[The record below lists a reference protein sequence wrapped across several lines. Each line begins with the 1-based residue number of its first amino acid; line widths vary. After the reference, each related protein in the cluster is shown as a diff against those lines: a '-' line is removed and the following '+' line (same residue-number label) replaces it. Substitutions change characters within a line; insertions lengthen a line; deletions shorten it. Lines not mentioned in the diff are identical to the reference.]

1 MSSKKS
7 FFEKNKFF
15 IIFIISLI
23 CLLFT
28 RFYGLNWGNSFF
40 FNPDENNMVN
50 AILSMSF
57 KNLNPNF
64 FAYNQFPLFL
74 TFFTTPKHDFYHIA
88 LTLRFWSAI
97 FSSFSIL
104 FFYLIAK
111 NFFSKK
117 RELLTFVFLLIFTP
131 GLIQLAHF
139 GTTESILIFTF
150 SVNLFLALNY
160 FHHPKFKYLFLTAL
174 ISGVAIGSKITGV
187 FFILPILISLILLL
201 VETHHDASL
210 HRFKK
215 FFFSILFLSILT
227 LVFTFIF
234 TPFSFLKF
242 ADFKNSMVYETGVAT
257 GTTQVFYTRQFL
269 NTIPYLFQFQ
279 HIFPY
284 TFGIFMFIFSII
296 GFFIFIFDKKYKI
309 LNTKYLIIFI
319 PCLIYFLYNGQ
330 LFIKWT
336 RFMSPLFFI
345 APLFTVFFLS
355 KVKSK
360 IIYLIL
366 FLLSILPGIYFCRR
380 YFLTD
385 NRPIASIWLIN
396 QIPST
401 SLILSEFGNV
411 VNLPVYNS
419 NFQVNNFDFY
429 NLDSVPNL
437 YSQLTTQIFKSDY
450 IIVPSRRVFKNQN
463 NSTFP
468 FSQKYYQFL
477 FSHQLGFSQIKQFDY
492 NLSLF
497 LNDENAEETWSV
509 FDNPTI
515 RIYKKND

>member
-1 MSSKKS
+1 MFSKKS

-28 RFYGLNWGNSFF
+28 RFFNLNWGNYFF
-40 FNPDENNMVN
+40 FHPDENNMVN

-74 TFFTTPKHDFYHIA
+74 TFFTTPKHDFYHVA

-117 RELLTFVFLLIFTP
+117 REILTFVFLLIFTP

-160 FHHPKFKYLFLTAL
+160 FHHPKLKYLFLTTL

-187 FFILPILISLILLL
+187 FFILPILISLIFVLK
-201 VETHHDASL
+201 ENNN
-210 HRFKK
+210 FKK

-242 ADFKNSMVYETGVAT
+242 ADFKNSMIYETGVAT

-284 TFGIFMFIFSII
+284 TSGIFMFIFSNI
-296 GFFIFIFDKKYKI
+296 GLFLFIKNKQYFKKD
-309 LNTKYLIIFI
+309 LIIILI

-336 RFMSPLFFI
+336 RFMSALFFI

-355 KVKSK
+355 KVRSK

-366 FLLSILPGIYFCRR
+366 FLLAILPGIYFCRR
-380 YFLTD
+380 YFLND
-385 NRPIASIWLIN
+385 NRAISSIWLIN

-401 SLILSEFGNV
+401 SLILSESGNV
-411 VNLPVYNS
+411 VNLPIYNS
-419 NFQVNNFDFY
+419 SLQINNFDFY
-429 NLDSVPNL
+429 NLDSAPNL
-437 YSQLTTQIFKSDY
+437 SSQLTTQIFKSDY
-450 IIVPSRRVFKNQN
+450 IIIPSRRVFKNQN
-463 NSTFP
+463 NSIFP
-468 FSQKYYQFL
+468 ISQKYYQSL
-477 FSHQLGFSQIKQFDY
+477 FSGQIGFVQIKQFDY

>member
-7 FFEKNKFF
+7 FFEKNKSF

-74 TFFTTPKHDFYHIA
+74 TFFTSPKHDFYHIA
-88 LTLRFWSAI
+88 LTLRFWSAL

-111 NFFSKK
+111 NIFSKK
-117 RELLTFVFLLIFTP
+117 KEILTFVFLLIFTP

-160 FHHPKFKYLFLTAL
+160 FHHPKLKYLFLTAL
-174 ISGVAIGSKITGV
+174 TSGVAIGSKITGV
-187 FFILPILISLILLL
+187 FFILPILISLIF
-201 VETHHDASL
+201 V
-210 HRFKK
+210 FKK
-215 FFFSILFLSILT
+215 TNNFKKIFFSFLFLSLLT

-242 ADFKNSMVYETGVAT
+242 ADFKNSMVYETGVGL

-269 NTIPYLFQFQ
+269 HTIPYLFQFQ

-284 TFGIFMFIFSII
+284 TSGIFMFIFSFI
-296 GFFIFIFDKKYKI
+296 GLFFFIKNKQYFKKD
-309 LNTKYLIIFI
+309 LIII
-319 PCLIYFLYNGQ
+319 LLPCLIYFLYNGQ

-355 KVKSK
+355 KIKSK
-360 IIYLIL
+360 IIYSIL
-366 FLLSILPGIYFCRR
+366 FLLTILPGIYFCRR

-396 QIPST
+396 QIPSN
-401 SLILSEFGNV
+401 SLILSESGNV

-419 NFQVNNFDFY
+419 NLQVNNFDFY
-429 NLDSVPNL
+429 SLDSDL
-437 YSQLTTQIFKSDY
+437 SQQLTTQIFTSDY

-463 NSTFP
+463 NSDFP
-468 FSQKYYQFL
+468 ISQKYYQSL
-477 FSHQLGFSQIKQFDY
+477 FSHQLGFTQIKQFNY
-492 NLSLF
+492 HLSLF